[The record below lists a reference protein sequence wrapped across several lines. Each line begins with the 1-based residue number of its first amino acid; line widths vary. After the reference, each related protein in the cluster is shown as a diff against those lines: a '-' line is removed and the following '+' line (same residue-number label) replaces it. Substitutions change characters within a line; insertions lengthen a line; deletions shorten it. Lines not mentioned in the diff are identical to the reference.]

1 MMNVYG
7 YTTERQSYY
16 GNEISYIPKNSRS
29 VLMTKISSI
38 FFYLLLSS
46 SIRDTTL
53 MARSTRPDRQDSGDP
68 AIA

>member
-46 SIRDTTL
+46 SNQRHYPDGEVDT
-53 MARSTRPDRQDSGDP
+53 S
-68 AIA
+68 